1 MKPSKFLL
9 VRLRKHD
16 DAEVSVIIEFDGLM
30 IEVDDGWLKRFDG
43 SAALEAD

>member
-1 MKPSKFLL
+1 MAPATGA
-9 VRLRKHD
+9 RYRQR
-16 DAEVSVIIEFDGLM
+16 VSVIIEFDGLM